1 MKQLAAFLIIMLLV
15 LTPSCKWLKEKGII
29 GKKERELS
37 ALLAQQDSIRIA
49 DSVRKALEIIKENAR
64 LDSLR
69 IAEQAQREYKEMN
82 RYNIIVGS
90 FITPEYATAY
100 SGEFASMG
108 YKTSILKPANSR
120 FQLVSAESHANLRE
134 AVRRLRQF
142 QDTVVF
148 DSWIYIGN

>member
-1 MKQLAAFLIIMLLV
+1 MKHLAIFSVMLLLV
-15 LTPSCKWLKEKGII
+15 FAPSCKWLREKGII
-29 GKKERELS
+29 GKKDRELA

-49 DSVRKALEIIKENAR
+49 DSIKKAQEIILENAR
-64 LDSLR
+64 LDSIR
-69 IAEQAQREYKEMN
+69 MAEEARREYEEMN

-100 SGEFASMG
+100 SSEFASMG
-108 YKTSILKPANSR
+108 YKTKILKPANTR
-120 FQLVSAESHANLRE
+120 FELVSAESHQKLGE

-148 DSWIYIGN
+148 DAWIYIGN